1 MGLFDK
7 KYCDVCGEKIGL
19 LGNRKLE
26 DGNLCKN
33 CAGKLSP
40 WFDERRHSTIAQI
53 KEQLE
58 YREQNRSAAAAFNS
72 SVTFGDGRVRFYMD
86 EAAGKFA
93 VTGAKDF
100 SADNPDIVDLSK
112 IRNIDLNI
120 EEHRRELKQTVNGQT
135 VSYNPPRFEYSYD
148 FEVTVRV
155 DHPYF
160 DDMKFNLNSSS
171 VDTGSARMGEA
182 TTGGWGL
189 KAAWDTFTNQ
199 NKTDRYNYY
208 LHMGEELK
216 NRAMNMKSRPMQNTA
231 PQAAPTAAGV
241 NGSINGNQLL
251 FSGLC
256 KNYKTNVAGKL
267 MPIDLEFSGA
277 VSAGSDIP
285 QGFKDTLLN
294 EINYVVSQAIL
305 RRSPMDPNEMV
316 REYRAI
322 GQEVAAEITPV
333 WGQKYNLSIYGVV
346 IDMIPI
352 SKSSQTL
359 IQAAVTT
366 ATVEAMKAAAANPV
380 PSKWFCTSCGAP
392 NEGTG
397 KFCNNCGAPR
407 G

>member
-26 DGNLCKN
+26 DGNLCKA

-58 YREQNRSAAAAFNS
+58 YREQNRSAATAFKS
-72 SVTFGDGRVRFYMD
+72 SVTFGDGRVRFYID

-93 VTGAKDF
+93 VTSAKDF
-100 SADNPDIVDLSK
+100 AADNPDIVELRN

-120 EEHRRELKQTVNGQT
+120 EEHRRELKQTVDGKS
-135 VSYNPPRFEYSYD
+135 VSYNPPRYEYSYD

-189 KAAWDTFTNQ
+189 KAAWDTFVGQ
-199 NKTDRYNYY
+199 SKTDRYNYY

-216 NRAMNMKSRPMQNTA
+216 NRAMNGASSA
-231 PQAAPTAAGV
+231 SAAPVQSAAQNDSSCSIDGNRMTV
-241 NGSINGNQLL
+241 NAV
-251 FSGLC
+251 C
-256 KNYKTNVAGKL
+256 KNYKTTVAGDNLPLDIAYTVDL
-267 MPIDLEFSGA
+267 MAMQAIPMANAAQIKNELTDTISATIKKCSPMNLNDLRGNLTALSKDVTAQLNPAWFQKYGLS
-277 VSAGSDIP
+277 VSAVL
-285 QGFKDTLLN
+285 FTLFDLT
-294 EINYVVSQAIL
+294 S
-305 RRSPMDPNEMV
+305 S
-316 REYRAI
+316 
-322 GQEVAAEITPV
+322 
-333 WGQKYNLSIYGVV
+333 
-346 IDMIPI
+346 
-352 SKSSQTL
+352 SKAL
-359 IQAAVTT
+359 IEANMMKAQLD
-366 ATVEAMKAAAANPV
+366 AMKAAAEA
-380 PSKWFCTSCGAP
+380 PSKWFCTNCGAQ

-397 KFCNNCGAPR
+397 KFCNNCGTPR
-407 G
+407 A

>member
-58 YREQNRSAAAAFNS
+58 YREQNRSAASAFKS
-72 SVTFGDGRVRFYMD
+72 SVTFGDGRVRFYID

-93 VTGAKDF
+93 VTSAKDF

-120 EEHRRELKQTVNGQT
+120 EEHRRELKQTVNGQS
-135 VSYNPPRFEYSYD
+135 VSYNPPRYEYSYD

-216 NRAMNMKSRPMQNTA
+216 NRAMNVQ
-231 PQAAPTAAGV
+231 PQAQTAAAAAPAAAGV

-256 KNYKTNVAGKL
+256 NNYKTNVAGKL

-277 VSAGSDIP
+277 VSAGSDILP
-285 QGFKDTLLN
+285 AYKDTLLN
-294 EINYVVSQAIL
+294 ELNFIMSQTIS
-305 RRSPMDPNEMV
+305 RYSPTSPTELI
-316 REYRAI
+316 REYREIAR
-322 GQEVAAEITPV
+322 QTAAELTPV
-333 WGQKYNLSIYGVV
+333 WAEKYNISIYGIVLDR
-346 IDMIPI
+346 IDL
-352 SKSSQTL
+352 SASSQNL
-359 IQAAVTT
+359 VQAVVTT
-366 ATVEAMKAAAANPV
+366 ATVDAMKAAAANPV

-392 NEGTG
+392 NEGSG

>member
-26 DGNLCKN
+26 DGNLCKA

-58 YREQNRSAAAAFNS
+58 YREQNRSAAAAFKS
-72 SVTFGDGRVRFYMD
+72 SVTFGDGRVRFYID

-93 VTGAKDF
+93 VTSAKDF
-100 SADNPDIVDLSK
+100 AADNPDIVELRN

-120 EEHRRELKQTVNGQT
+120 DEHRRELKQTVDGKS
-135 VSYNPPRFEYSYD
+135 VSYNPPRYEYSYD

-171 VDTGSARMGEA
+171 VDTGSARMGEV

-216 NRAMNMKSRPMQNTA
+216 NRAMNGAS
-231 PQAAPTAAGV
+231 AAPAATAAG
-241 NGSINGNQLL
+241 NDSSCNIEGNRMTLK
-251 FSGLC
+251 GIC
-256 KNYKTNVAGKL
+256 KNYISNVSGEKVPLDIAYEAELSTYDAIPMTYAAQMKTEAADT
-267 MPIDLEFSGA
+267 I
-277 VSAGSDIP
+277 SA
-285 QGFKDTLLN
+285 
-294 EINYVVSQAIL
+294 AIKKC
-305 RRSPMDPNEMV
+305 SPMDHMSLMANLT
-316 REYRAI
+316 ALSK
-322 GQEVAAEITPV
+322 EITAQLNSV
-333 WGQKYNLSIYGVV
+333 WSQKYQLAVGSMFFTFFDLTSG
-346 IDMIPI
+346 
-352 SKSSQTL
+352 SKSLLQAVMTKVQTDA
-359 IQAAVTT
+359 I
-366 ATVEAMKAAAANPV
+366 KAAAAQPNVQPQA
-380 PSKWFCTSCGAP
+380 PGRWFCTSCGTP
-392 NEGTG
+392 NEGNG